1 VFRGV
6 VWAADGVAVAR
17 RVGRLLN
24 EARVLKLVKN
34 AEIEAAM
41 ERCPGRKGVKALR
54 GLLKAE
60 DDTGFTRSEAER
72 ILRRLIAAAKLEA
85 PAFNTY
91 VMGFE
96 VDAVWPVHKVA
107 IEVDGFAAHGHQAA
121 FERDRARDNTL
132 VVAGYVVLRLT

>member
-17 RVGRLLN
+17 RGGRLLN